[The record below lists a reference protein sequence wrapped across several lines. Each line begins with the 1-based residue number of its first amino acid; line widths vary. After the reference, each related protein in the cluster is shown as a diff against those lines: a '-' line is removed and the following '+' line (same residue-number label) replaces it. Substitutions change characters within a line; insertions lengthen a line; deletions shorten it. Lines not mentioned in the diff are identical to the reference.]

1 MPLKVHTK
9 KKGSVLRR
17 ISRNFLAFLNVLLV
31 FIFLL
36 ACVQPW
42 LPPEKF
48 WFIGY
53 LSISFPYILLV
64 LLIFMVFWL
73 FSSRHRKY
81 FFISVIGLALGFK
94 QIGVL
99 FSLQANGFSQ
109 TKRTGDI
116 RIMTWNVMSFYG
128 FKAGVQEREKNAD
141 RIFDVM
147 NDMKPD
153 IICLQEYGQFEDP
166 KLGRSYLEQMEKMGY
181 RYYVLSRDYSRVN
194 YSYSSGLAIFSKY
207 PILAKERIPYRS
219 SAESLLFADIAVGKD
234 TVRIFTT
241 HLQSYRFSAE
251 ELEEIE
257 RIKETEKPQWRK
269 SKSLLSK
276 MQRAFRNRGAQV
288 DQAVPVIDSSAYPA
302 IIALDMN
309 DVPNSYAYWNIR
321 GNRKDAFLE
330 KGFGI
335 GRTYM
340 SILPTLRIDYI
351 FADPRFSITQIEK
364 LNKTYSDH
372 LPVIADL
379 RLEK

>member
-1 MPLKVHTK
+1 LPSKVHTSR
-9 KKGSVLRR
+9 KGSILRR
-17 ISRNFLAFLNVLLV
+17 ISRNFLAFVNVVLV
-31 FIFLL
+31 LIFIL

-42 LPPEKF
+42 LPPEQF

-53 LSISFPYILLV
+53 LSISFPYLLLV
-64 LLIFMVFWL
+64 LFIFMISWL

-81 FFISVIGLALGFK
+81 FLISLIGLALGYK

-109 TKRTGDI
+109 AKQSGDI

-128 FKAGVQEREKNAD
+128 FKAGDKEREKNAD
-141 RIFDVM
+141 RIFDLM
-147 NDMKPD
+147 RELKPD

-166 KLGRSYLEQMEKMGY
+166 KLGRSYLEQMEGLGY
-181 RYYVLSRDYSRVN
+181 KHNVLSRDYSRVN
-194 YSYSSGLAIFSKY
+194 YSYSSGLAIFSRH
-207 PILAKERIPYRS
+207 PILSKERIPYRS

-241 HLQSYRFSAE
+241 HLQSYRFSTD

-257 RIKETEKPQWRK
+257 RIKETEKPRWMA

-288 DQAVPVIDSSAYPA
+288 NQAIPLIDSSAYPA
-302 IIALDMN
+302 IIGLDMN

-321 GNRKDAFLE
+321 GKRKDAFLE

-340 SILPTLRIDYI
+340 SLLPTLRIDYI
-351 FADPRFSITQIEK
+351 FADPRFSVTQMVK
-364 LNKTYSDH
+364 LNKPYSDH

>member
-1 MPLKVHTK
+1 MAFANV
-9 KKGSVLRR
+9 VL
-17 ISRNFLAFLNVLLV
+17 VLV
-31 FIFLL
+31 FLL

-53 LSISFPYILLV
+53 LSISFPYLLLV
-64 LLIFMVFWL
+64 LFVNMIFWL

-81 FFISVIGLALGFK
+81 FFISAVGLALGFK

-99 FSLQANGFSQ
+99 FSMQANGFSLQ
-109 TKRTGDI
+109 KNPGDI
-116 RIMTWNVMSFYG
+116 RVLTWNVMSFNG
-128 FKAGVQEREKNAD
+128 FKGGDREREKNAD
-141 RIFDVM
+141 KIFGLIQDV
-147 NDMKPD
+147 NPD

-166 KLGRSYLEQMEKMGY
+166 KLGRSYLGQMEKMGY
-181 RYYVLSRDYSRVN
+181 RHYVLSRDYSRVA
-194 YSYSSGLAIFSKY
+194 YSYSSGLAIFSKH
-207 PILAKERIPYRS
+207 PIVAKERIPYTS
-219 SAESLLFADIAVGKD
+219 SAESLLFADIAVAKD
-234 TVRIFTT
+234 TFRVFTT
-241 HLQSYRFSAE
+241 HLQSYRFSNE
-251 ELEEIE
+251 ELAEIK
-257 RIKETEKPQWRK
+257 RIKETEKPRWMQ

-288 DQAVPVIDSSAYPA
+288 DQALPYIEKSPYPA
-302 IIALDMN
+302 LIGLDMN

-340 SILPTLRIDYI
+340 SILPTLRIDHI
-351 FADPRFSITQIEK
+351 FVDPKLSVRQMSILDK
-364 LNKTYSDH
+364 PYSDH

-379 RLEK
+379 NLQK